1 MAISPKDR
9 LPKGTESLILL
20 IYYISDSF
28 LEHSMYSI
36 NIYLQAGRRS
46 YLMFSSL
53 AVQSYIANLV
63 EDELSRVIQRA

>member
-1 MAISPKDR
+1 MFCLTTCLRIQNMIFNNYLTFHMAISPKDR

-36 NIYLQAGRRS
+36 NVG
-46 YLMFSSL
+46 
-53 AVQSYIANLV
+53 VTNLTHIT
-63 EDELSRVIQRA
+63 EDRQ

>member
-36 NIYLQAGRRS
+36 NVG
-46 YLMFSSL
+46 
-53 AVQSYIANLV
+53 VTNLTHIT
-63 EDELSRVIQRA
+63 EDRQ